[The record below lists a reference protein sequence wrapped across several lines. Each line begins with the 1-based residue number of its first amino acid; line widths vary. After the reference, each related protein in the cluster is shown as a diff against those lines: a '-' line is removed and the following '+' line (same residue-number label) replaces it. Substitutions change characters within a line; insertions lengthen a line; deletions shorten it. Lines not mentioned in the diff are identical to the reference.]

1 MKKTWQQA
9 ILLQQRLQPMRTKY
23 NYIANQNHLRTF
35 KLMVIRSPKLA
46 SLIFVMSHFTNNY
59 IYHVTLSA

>member
-9 ILLQQRLQPMRTKY
+9 TLLQQGLQPIGTNY

-35 KLMVIRSPKLA
+35 KLMVIHGTKLA